1 MLVRVLLNDGNYD
14 YVKPQLLDRLIEA
27 EEIISF
33 YRKSGVVVLGIDAV
47 RSAHNKPYAGCER
60 RYAA

>member
-14 YVKPQLLDRLIEA
+14 YVKPQLLDRLIQA

-47 RSAHNKPYAGCER
+47 RSSRQDSYAGFER